1 MENLFDEFDEATPTV
16 ENVSDSDASSN
27 VSQPLQGN
35 AIELEEQQQQQ
46 QSRQQVDDDGMQ
58 EFFSYVNEI
67 KDKMNTVRRNT
78 RNIKELAN
86 ELVEKP
92 FGEEAAAKK
101 SKELNQLITAT
112 NSTADRIRNML
123 KAMKESNTKFIQAH
137 SQSDPLVR
145 IRTNMHGTLCKNF
158 TDLMRAYNDV
168 QTEYQNN
175 AKEKLSRQ
183 CKYVNPDLSE
193 EDIDKIVESGDAQ
206 VFKDGLMEVDMQE
219 KATQALAYV
228 ENKHNDIVRLTES
241 IKELHQL
248 FVDLATLVDNQDE
261 LIDDIETNCR
271 KASEYVE
278 KGVENL
284 HKANI
289 QQKKTRKKMC
299 CLILLIVVIAVI
311 VVVVGVCLGGGV
323 FDSNNQSE

>member
-1 MENLFDEFDEATPTV
+1 MENLFDEFEEATPTMG
-16 ENVSDSDASSN
+16 NDQADQTDA
-27 VSQPLQGN
+27 V
-35 AIELEEQQQQQ
+35 ELEEMGIAKSQQQAA
-46 QSRQQVDDDGMQ
+46 STSPQVDDGMQ
-58 EFFSYVNEI
+58 EFFSYVNDI
-67 KDKMNTVRRNT
+67 KEKMNTIRRNT

-101 SKELNQLITAT
+101 SKELNQLITVT

-123 KAMKESNTKFIQAH
+123 KAMKESNVKFINSH
-137 SQSDPLVR
+137 SKTDPLVR

-168 QTEYQNN
+168 QTEYQSN

-193 EDIDKIVESGDAQ
+193 EEIDKIVESGDAQ
-206 VFKDGLMEVDMQE
+206 VFKDGLMEINMQE

-241 IKELHQL
+241 VKELHQL

-261 LIDDIETNCR
+261 LIDDIEMNCH

-284 HKANI
+284 HKANVL
-289 QQKKTRKKMC
+289 QKKSRKKMC
-299 CLILLIVVIAVI
+299 CLIVLIIII
-311 VVVVGVCLGGGV
+311 VVVVVVLSVCFGGGFV
-323 FDSNNQSE
+323 GSKDSE

>member
-1 MENLFDEFDEATPTV
+1 MENLFDEFEEVTPTMG
-16 ENVSDSDASSN
+16 SDHSD
-27 VSQPLQGN
+27 QPD
-35 AIELEEQQQQQ
+35 AVELEEVGIAKSQQA
-46 QSRQQVDDDGMQ
+46 SAASSSQVDDGMQ
-58 EFFSYVNEI
+58 EFFSYVNDI
-67 KDKMNTVRRNT
+67 KEKMNTIRRNT

-101 SKELNQLITAT
+101 SKELNQLITVT

-123 KAMKESNTKFIQAH
+123 KSMKESNVKFINSH
-137 SQSDPLVR
+137 SKTDPLVR

-193 EDIDKIVESGDAQ
+193 EEIDKIVESGDAQ
-206 VFKDGLMEVDMQE
+206 VFKDGLMEVNMQE

-241 IKELHQL
+241 VKELHQL

-261 LIDDIETNCR
+261 LIDDIEMNCH

-284 HKANI
+284 HKANVL
-289 QQKKTRKKMC
+289 QKKSRKKMC
-299 CLILLIVVIAVI
+299 CLIVLIVVI
-311 VVVVGVCLGGGV
+311 VVVVVVLSVCFGGGFV
-323 FDSNNQSE
+323 GTNDSE